1 MHTRSHTSSDLEH
14 RTNIQAMFDL
24 VAPRYD
30 LMNDLMSF
38 ATHRLWKRRFA
49 QLAPPPSQG
58 LSPDLAV
65 DLAGGTGDIAR
76 RLHERGWRV
85 VVCDPSAAMMQA
97 GRSKHTTDISWVAGL
112 GEHLPFTDNSI
123 DMLTVSFGLRNMTRS
138 DDALREA
145 LRVLKPGGRFLCLEF
160 STPAAWLRP
169 FYNWHSKHIIPRL
182 GAMVAGRREAYEYLV
197 ASIREFPDQV
207 TLKAQMES
215 AGFQTVSYEN
225 LSFGI
230 AAIHI
235 GNKAP

>member
-14 RTNIQAMFDL
+14 RTNIQSMFDL

-49 QLAPPPSQG
+49 QLTPPPSQG
-58 LSPDLAV
+58 WNSGLAV

-76 RLHERGWRV
+76 LLNKRGWRV
-85 VVCDPSAAMMQA
+85 VVCDPSFAMMQA
-97 GRSKHTTDISWVAGL
+97 GRSKDTTDISWVAGL
-112 GEHLPFTDNSI
+112 GEHLPFTDRSV
-123 DMLTVSFGLRNMTRS
+123 DVLTVSFGLRNMTRPN
-138 DDALREA
+138 DALCEA
-145 LRVLKPGGRFLCLEF
+145 LRVLKPGGCFLCLEF

-169 FYNWHSKHIIPRL
+169 FYNWHSRHIIPRL

-197 ASIREFPDQV
+197 ASIREFPDQE
-207 TLKAQMES
+207 TLKAQMQS
-215 AGFQTVSYEN
+215 AGFQTVTYEN

-235 GNKAP
+235 GTKAP